1 MRHTAETDEVRKAT
15 RSYSYEFLTLRLH
28 FESFPAA
35 RCGAQ
40 TSSCATALG
49 GGKENMKKE
58 LSADMAT
65 DNSED
70 IYKRSRFLYIF
81 EAAFE
86 YFTVVLASGAYL
98 AKLTSAIGISD
109 SMTAVLTALTSLA
122 GAAQVVSIYLSH
134 KPPTKR
140 WVLPIKL
147 ASQLLFASLFLIP
160 FLSIRR
166 SAMPAIFF
174 VIMLLARVLY
184 NVANPLKTTWFM
196 NLVPMRKRGFYQS
209 VLTAFSL
216 IGGAIV
222 SYVAGVVIDRFE
234 ANGDINGAFLTI
246 TVMILFFALVDVST
260 LIFSRE
266 KPAEKPA
273 STEEHS
279 IISSIR
285 FLAHD
290 RKYKKC
296 LLVFLLVSIANNV
309 ITPFLGTYQINELG
323 FSMKLVSVTTIIF
336 NLVYMVTIL
345 IFGMLS
351 RNFQHK
357 TILRIAYP
365 IFLVAYIVNIFTAP
379 SNGVV
384 MFIVYSVILNVGT
397 AANAV
402 SDTNIVLEI
411 IPREEQT
418 AALSLK
424 MIITGTLGFLVT
436 LAVSPFIDFMQARG
450 NQLFGST
457 VYAQQVLSALAAF
470 IYLLVVICYNV
481 ILVPELNGKENRV
494 HHIKTF
500 NKKADT
506 VEK

>member
-1 MRHTAETDEVRKAT
+1 
-15 RSYSYEFLTLRLH
+15 
-28 FESFPAA
+28 
-35 RCGAQ
+35 
-40 TSSCATALG
+40 
-49 GGKENMKKE
+49 
-58 LSADMAT
+58 MAT
-65 DNSED
+65 DNSKD
-70 IYKRSRFLYIF
+70 IYKRSRFLHIF

-86 YFTVVLASGAYL
+86 YFTVLLASGAYL

-140 WVLPIKL
+140 WVVPIKL

-166 SAMPAIFF
+166 AAMPAIFF

-184 NVANPLKTTWFM
+184 NVASPLKTTWFM
-196 NLVPMRKRGFYQS
+196 NLVPMRKRGFHQS
-209 VLTAFSL
+209 VLTSFSL

-222 SYVAGVVIDRFE
+222 SYVAGVIIDRFE
-234 ANGDINGAFLTI
+234 ADGDINGAFLTI
-246 TVMILFFALVDVST
+246 TAMILFFALVDVMT

-266 KPAEKPA
+266 EPT

-296 LLVFLLVSIANNV
+296 LLIYLLVAIANNV
-309 ITPFLGTYQINELG
+309 ITPFLGTYQISELG
-323 FSMKLVSVTTIIF
+323 FSMKLVSITTIVF

-365 IFLVAYIVNIFTAP
+365 IFLVAYVVNIFTSP

-384 MFIVYSVILNVGT
+384 MFIVYSVILNVGN

-402 SDTNIVLEI
+402 SETNIVLEI

-450 NQLFGST
+450 NQLFGTT

-470 IYLLVVICYNV
+470 IYLLAVICYNL

-494 HHIKTF
+494 HHIKALD
-500 NKKADT
+500 KKADAL
-506 VEK
+506 KK